1 VHFVTPHGDTWRM
14 VESKRTLDADV
25 LVLGG
30 GMAGLCAALGAAERG
45 ARVCVLEKGTRFG
58 GSMALSNGIVWSF
71 IRTGDVR
78 RRLAEGDAGLQDLV
92 VDRLPAAMDWL
103 VAHGVELQPLQTY
116 FGYGHGRPASGP
128 QMTAALCAAIRARG
142 GVLVSSAGLQHLS
155 AQDGA
160 VTGAVAFGAEGCIE
174 VTAPSVVLATGG
186 FQGNAELLARY
197 VTPQAQHVYLR
208 ANPWSTGDGMLAAL
222 AAGAATTPALG
233 DFYGHAMTAPP
244 ARFGADRFQD
254 MSHKYGPMA
263 VALNLQGRRFAD
275 ESAGT
280 GEETLNIAIARQPQA
295 TAAYVFDAAT
305 AERPY
310 DAGPLARVIVERAQ
324 QAGGPVLQA
333 ASLDALAQQMQAWGF
348 PAPEVMRSLEAFNAA
363 IAAGEGSLLQPPRRG
378 EQYGVTRPP
387 FTAALVRAAITFTC
401 GGLAV
406 DLDMR
411 VLRRAASVSLLP
423 LVRAPAD
430 ELQVGPV
437 PGLFAAGCDVGGI
450 SGASYMGG
458 LAQALVTGR
467 IAGAQAAVCVA
478 DPRAPD

>member
-1 VHFVTPHGDTWRM
+1 
-14 VESKRTLDADV
+14 
-25 LVLGG
+25 
-30 GMAGLCAALGAAERG
+30 
-45 ARVCVLEKGTRFG
+45 
-58 GSMALSNGIVWSF
+58 MALSNGIVWSF
-71 IRTGDVR
+71 MRIDDVR
-78 RRLAEGDAGLQDLV
+78 SRVAEGDAGLQDLV
-92 VDRLPAAMDWL
+92 VEQLPAGMDWL
-103 VAHGVELQPLQTY
+103 VAHGVELQPLQHY

-128 QMTAALCAAIRARG
+128 QMAAALCDAIRARG
-142 GVLVSSAGLQHLS
+142 GVLVPSAGLQQLS
-155 AQDGA
+155 VTDGA
-160 VTGAVAFGAEGCIE
+160 VTGAVAYGAGGCIE
-174 VTAPSVVLATGG
+174 AAAQSVVLATGG

-197 VTPQAQHVYLR
+197 VTPHAQHVYLR
-208 ANPWSTGDGMLAAL
+208 ANPWSTGDGLLAAL

-263 VALNLQGRRFAD
+263 VALNLHGQRFTD

-280 GEETLNIAIARQPQA
+280 GEETLNIALARQPQA

-310 DAGPLARVIVERAQ
+310 AAGPLARVIAERAR
-324 QAGGPVLQA
+324 QAGGPVVQA
-333 ASLDALAQQMQAWGF
+333 ASIEALAEQMQAWGF
-348 PAPEVMRSLEAFNAA
+348 PAGEVVRSLQGFNAA
-363 IAAGEGSLLQPPRRG
+363 IAAGDGAALQPPRRG
-378 EQYGVTRPP
+378 EPHGVTRAP

-423 LVRAPAD
+423 LVKAPAD
-430 ELQVGPV
+430 ELQVAPV
-437 PGLFAAGCDVGGI
+437 PRLFAAGCDVGGI

-467 IAGAQAAVCVA
+467 IAGVQAAG
-478 DPRAPD
+478 